1 MTITLIGAPL
11 VGPPAEGGE
20 NKVLCAGQG
29 ATSDHDEFRSRGRR
43 RTARM
48 VKSGVIAALFVCR
61 CAFAT
66 RSRPSTDALAVSCSP
81 DRLAGNLPSDSLP
94 DAAPSVRTRIENMD
108 NSVNEILPIVNEAA
122 CAFGDLGADDRR
134 AQ

>member
-1 MTITLIGAPL
+1 VQVKARRPTTTSSGAEAAA
-11 VGPPAEGGE
+11 VRHG
-20 NKVLCAGQG
+20 
-29 ATSDHDEFRSRGRR
+29 
-43 RTARM
+43 M

-108 NSVNEILPIVNEAA
+108 NSVNEILPVVNEAV